1 MPKVS
6 EAHRAERRRQILDGA
21 RRAFARFG
29 YEGATV
35 GRLETEIGLSRG
47 AIFNYFPD
55 KWSIFYA
62 LAEEDYDRFGR
73 LWLDEGYGSV
83 VRRMASENP
92 DWLAVYLELI
102 RKLRTR
108 PDLHEQWSQRS
119 PELNEQMQQRLEEM
133 QRGHELRHDVPA
145 EELGQFMGLVLDGIV
160 IQVSAGYPVD
170 VDSLLQL
177 VSAAIAPQ

>member
-21 RRAFARFG
+21 RRAFAEFG

-35 GRLETEIGLSRG
+35 ARLEAETGLSRG

-62 LAEEDYDRFGR
+62 LAVDDYDRFGR

-83 VRRMASENP
+83 LRRLATESP

-102 RKLRTR
+102 RKLRTD
-108 PDLHEQWSQRS
+108 PELHEQWSRRN
-119 PELNEQMQQRLEEM
+119 PEVNEAMNARLEEM
-133 QRGHELRHDVPA
+133 QQGRELRQDVPA
-145 EELGQFMGLVLDGIV
+145 AELGRFMGLLLDGIAV
-160 IQVSAGYPVD
+160 QVSAGYPVD
-170 VDSLLQL
+170 VDSVLRL